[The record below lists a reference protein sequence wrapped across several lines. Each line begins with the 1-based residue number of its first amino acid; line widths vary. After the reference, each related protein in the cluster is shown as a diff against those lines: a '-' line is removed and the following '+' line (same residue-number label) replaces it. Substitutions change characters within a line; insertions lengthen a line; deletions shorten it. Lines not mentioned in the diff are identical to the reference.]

1 MRGPTVPTKR
11 DKPNGDRRAEL
22 IQRLVEATGV
32 TEAEAADL
40 IAVLGVNWSSL
51 VREARLLKMRR

>member
-1 MRGPTVPTKR
+1 MPTEHNKPDGDVRAGP
-11 DKPNGDRRAEL
+11 

-40 IAVLGVNWSSL
+40 ITVLGVSWSSL
-51 VREARLLKMRR
+51 VREARLLKTRR

>member
-1 MRGPTVPTKR
+1 MPTER
-11 DKPNGDRRAEL
+11 DKPDGDGRAGL

-40 IAVLGVNWSSL
+40 ITVLGVSWSSL